1 MVSYLVDTNVV
12 SEVRKSK
19 RANSKV
25 LAWWDSVQTSRM
37 YLHVLTIGEIHRGIV
52 LLRDTDPKQ
61 ARFLGIWL
69 KGLSRYFRGRLVT
82 IDLQASL
89 IWAEIQSRGTIPHVD
104 ALIAASAIRHDLTL
118 VTRNI
123 RDIHDTGVR
132 YLNPFE
138 AD

>member
-1 MVSYLVDTNVV
+1 MKYLVDTNVV
-12 SEVRKSK
+12 SEVRKST
-19 RANSKV
+19 RADRQV

-52 LLRDTDPKQ
+52 LLRETDPNQ

-69 KGLSRYFRGRLVT
+69 KGLCRYFRQRLVT
-82 IDLQASL
+82 VDLPASL
-89 IWAEIQSRGTIPHVD
+89 IWAEIQSRRTMPHVD

-118 VTRNI
+118 VTRNV
-123 RDIHDTGVR
+123 RDIEDTGVR
-132 YLNPFE
+132 FLNPFE